1 MNELLDAAYFL
12 RKESAKNPAV
22 ELRKRF
28 PESNESDIKDAMSRA
43 RALINAACEWADQ
56 SRGPNNDGQGT
67 ATIDLRKE
75 CVGFSEEVYTDAE
88 SWSLYLTR

>member
-22 ELRKRF
+22 ELRNRF
-28 PESNESDIKDAMSRA
+28 PKANESDLKVAWSRA
-43 RALINAACEWADQ
+43 LALIKAACDWADQ

-67 ATIDLRKE
+67 PTIDLRQK
-75 CVGFSEEVYTDAE
+75 CSGFSETVYKDAE
-88 SWSLYLTR
+88 SWGLYLTK